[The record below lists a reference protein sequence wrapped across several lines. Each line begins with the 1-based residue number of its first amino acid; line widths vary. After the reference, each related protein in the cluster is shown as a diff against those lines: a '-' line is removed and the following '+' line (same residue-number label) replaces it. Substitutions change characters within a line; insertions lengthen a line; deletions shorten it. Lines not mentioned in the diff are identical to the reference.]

1 MSDEERKEGR
11 KKEGNTN
18 LTKGFHVI
26 SGGYLEGII
35 LVLLKKFQNAI
46 GSGLD
51 SPRIFLHRALLD
63 RKPKV
68 SQICPLAIK
77 GHHDVVRAD
86 IAGNKSLSMDVVESG
101 KELLD
106 TVA

>member
-1 MSDEERKEGR
+1 MIVPEYFCIAPF
-11 KKEGNTN
+11 
-18 LTKGFHVI
+18 LT
-26 SGGYLEGII
+26 E
-35 LVLLKKFQNAI
+35 
-46 GSGLD
+46 
-51 SPRIFLHRALLD
+51 
-63 RKPKV
+63 KPKV